1 MRRAAALIV
10 GGGPAGATAAILL
23 ARAGVKPLLVERER
37 ETGDALCGG
46 FLSWHTLAALDR
58 LGLDR
63 GALGGVPID
72 RVRLFAGRHRAEALL
87 PAAAVGLSRHAL
99 DSALLALAAR
109 SGAGVERG
117 VAVREAE
124 AEAERHVR
132 LEDGGTIRADALLL
146 ATGKHDLRG
155 LHRPREAAGDD
166 PALGLRLHLAAGPG
180 LSGAIRGVIELHL
193 FDRGYAGLL
202 LQQDGR
208 ANLCM
213 AVRKSRLAEAG
224 GKPDALLAAIAAEA
238 PALAERLAAA
248 QALPGFDAVGA
259 VPYGW
264 RAHDTAP
271 GLFRL
276 GDQAG
281 VIASLAGEG
290 VGIAIASGTRAAH
303 MLIAGGP
310 DAAQAYQRALAR
322 RLRGPV
328 RTAEGLRAIGERP
341 AVAPLLAAAMR
352 AAPGLARLLARATR
366 IGA

>member
-1 MRRAAALIV
+1 MRRATALIV

-63 GALGGVPID
+63 GMLGGVPID
-72 RVRLFAGRHRAEALL
+72 RVRLFAGRHGAEALL

-117 VAVREAE
+117 VAVREAD
-124 AEAERHVR
+124 AERRVR

-155 LHRPREAAGDD
+155 LPRPREAAGDD

-180 LSGAIRGVIELHL
+180 LSGAIRGAIELHL

-202 LQQDGR
+202 LQEDGR

-224 GKPDALLAAIAAEA
+224 GKPEALLAAIAAEA
-238 PALAERLAAA
+238 PVLAERLAAA

-264 RAHDTAP
+264 RARDTAP

-303 MLIAGGP
+303 MLMAGGP

-341 AVAPLLAAAMR
+341 TVAPVLAAAMR

-366 IGA
+366 IDA